1 MKEKL
6 QKIISL
12 SEDLNNNLI
21 DNTFELNLPRAN
33 SIITPE
39 NTNIDNSNLED
50 HSNLSV
56 NITNIEITKLIQI
69 FKTNKKTFK
78 DFFIFKIFETRKI
91 EEISMLLKE
100 FNTEINQK
108 IFKNLLEFTLKEKN
122 LVSFNFLIF
131 LGFS

>member
-39 NTNIDNSNLED
+39 NTNTDNSNLED